1 MPKPPHSPLTTTA
14 PSLANSLVPT
24 RHGALW
30 LEAGQHPQGRVHL
43 SAASGLVRSGAQ
55 LFVVAD
61 DELHLGVFGDT
72 LGGGGALQP
81 GRLLRLLA
89 GDLPADKGPRKKA
102 KPDFET
108 LALLP
113 PLPGCACGALLA
125 LGSGSRPNRETGVL
139 LALAAPGV
147 LNGRTAIVPLAA
159 LYAPLRKR
167 FADLNIEGAWVSSG
181 ELLLLQRGNKG
192 DARSACIRYDWNLMA
207 PWLAGLQPLQPAAKS
222 IQILNLGSVDGVP
235 LSLTDGV
242 PLPNGEWM
250 FSAVAEDTA
259 DSVADGACVAS
270 ALGVVTPEGQVR
282 RCITLQGAP
291 KVEGIAVQ
299 TEGDDWVVTLVT
311 DPDDPTVA
319 SQCLMVRMA
328 R

>member
-1 MPKPPHSPLTTTA
+1 MHLPTQAQARCAA
-14 PSLANSLVPT
+14 PSLLPT

-30 LEAGQHPQGRVHL
+30 LTAGQHPEGRVHL
-43 SAASGLVRSGAQ
+43 SAASGLVRSGTQ

-61 DELHLGVFGDT
+61 DELHLGVFEDT
-72 LGGGGALQP
+72 LGGGGVLTP
-81 GRLLRLLA
+81 GRVVRLLE
-89 GDLPADKGPRKKA
+89 GDLPNPKGPRKKA
-102 KPDFET
+102 KPDLET

-125 LGSGSRPNRETGVL
+125 LGSGSRPNRNTGVL
-139 LALAAPGV
+139 LALGAPGM
-147 LNGRTAIVPLAA
+147 LNGRTATVQLAP

-181 ELLLLQRGNKG
+181 EMLLLQRGNKG

-207 PWLAGLQPLQPAAKS
+207 PWLAGLQPLPPAAKS
-222 IQILNLGSVDGVP
+222 VQVLNLGSVEGVP

-259 DSVADGACVAS
+259 DSVTDGTCVAS
-270 ALGVVTPEGQVR
+270 ALGVVTVEGVVR
-282 RCITLQGAP
+282 RCVMLEGAP
-291 KVEGIAVQ
+291 KVEGIALQ
-299 TEGDDWVVTLVT
+299 TVGEDWLVTMVT
-311 DPDDPTVA
+311 DPDDPMVA
-319 SQCLMVRMA
+319 SQCLMVRMP

>member
-1 MPKPPHSPLTTTA
+1 MPKPKPTSATNNDA
-14 PSLANSLVPT
+14 PLVPE

-30 LEAGQHPQGRVHL
+30 LVAGQHPQGRVHL

-61 DELHLGVFGDT
+61 DELHLGMFADT
-72 LGGGGALQP
+72 LALGQPLQP
-81 GRLLRLLA
+81 GSLVPLLQ
-89 GDLPADKGPRKKA
+89 GNLPRDKGARKKA
-102 KPDFET
+102 KPDLEC

-113 PLPGCACGALLA
+113 PLPGCASGALLA
-125 LGSGSRPNRETGVL
+125 LGSGSLPNRETAVL
-139 LALAAPGV
+139 VALATPGV
-147 LNGRTAIVPLAA
+147 LNGRTALVDLGP

-181 ELLLLQRGNKG
+181 ELVLLHRGNQG
-192 DARSACIRYDWNLMA
+192 DARSACIRFDWNLIA
-207 PWLAGLQPLQPAAKS
+207 PWLSGLQPQPPAAKN
-222 IQILNLGSVDGVP
+222 IQIIQIGSVEGVP

-242 PLPNGEWM
+242 PLPHGEWM

-270 ALGVVTPEGQVR
+270 ALGVVTAEGQVR
-282 RCITLQGAP
+282 CCVTLQGAP

-299 TEGDDWVVTLVT
+299 TEGDGWRVTMVT

-319 SQCLMVRMA
+319 SQCLSVHLVA
-328 R
+328 SS